1 MKIIQKRNPV
11 TVSEFNFNMDGDM
24 KPGLYDIPIDA
35 YHESDGLS
43 NSGITKMLDCPY
55 KYWYEYLNKDKP
67 ETEKES
73 RVLVVGQAVHTLS
86 LEPEKFEEKFAIN
99 NLELPELTKPAL
111 LKDLV
116 AEHGKEKGR
125 ELFEGGKVEF
135 EILKAEQDRIK
146 AEYYAKC
153 EGKTMLSK
161 DEYEKVNAMASSI
174 RSNKAFMKLIEDK
187 NKYIEHS
194 IYFNDPETGVL
205 LKSRPDF
212 FNHFL
217 VLDVKTTI
225 SAKPADFEKAIF
237 NYGYH
242 RQAALALDALHA
254 LTGCKYDSFVILAV
268 EKEAPYL
275 TALYVLDAAAI
286 ELGRKQYKEAV
297 KTFKQCQA
305 DNKWEGYPEQ
315 VVQITLPNWAFNS
328 QL

>member
-1 MKIIQKRNPV
+1 MKIIQKRNPIN
-11 TVSEFNFNMDGDM
+11 VSAFNFNMDDDM
-24 KPGLYDIPIDA
+24 QPGLYDIPIDS

-43 NSGITKMLDCPY
+43 NSGITKLLDCPY

-67 ETEKES
+67 QEEKES
-73 RVLVVGQAVHTLS
+73 RALLIGQALHTLS
-86 LEPEKFEEKFAIN
+86 LEPEKYEEKFFVMPQ
-99 NLELPELTKPAL
+99 LDRRTKA
-111 LKDLV
+111 
-116 AEHGKEKGR
+116 GKE
-125 ELFEGGKVEF
+125 
-135 EILKAEQDRIK
+135 Q
-146 AEYYAKC
+146 YAALQEEHK
-153 EGKTMLSK
+153 GKTLLTA
-161 DEYEKVNAMASSI
+161 DEADQVKKMADSI

-217 VLDVKTTI
+217 VLDLKTTI
-225 SAKPADFEKAIF
+225 SAKPQDFEKAIF

-242 RQAALALDALHA
+242 RQAALALDALTS
-254 LTGCKYDSFVILAV
+254 LTGCRYDSFVILAV

-297 KTFKQCQA
+297 KTFKQCQTE
-305 DNKWEGYPEQ
+305 NKWEGYPEE

-328 QL
+328 QLN